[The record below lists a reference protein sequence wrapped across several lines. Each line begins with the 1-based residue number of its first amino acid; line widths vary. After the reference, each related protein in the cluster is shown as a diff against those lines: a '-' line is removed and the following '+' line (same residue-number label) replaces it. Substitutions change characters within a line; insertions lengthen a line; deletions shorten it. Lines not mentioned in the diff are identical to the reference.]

1 MWLKPYVTV
10 FLGVPGHVCVMRYD
24 LCVMTYDFFMT
35 LKRKSVE
42 LELGDRTS
50 INPINRLIVEAQV
63 IVPRV
68 VAGCISSSRAF
79 NF

>member
-35 LKRKSVE
+35 LKRNRV
-42 LELGDRTS
+42 LELDHGSTRVLGERT
-50 INPINRLIVEAQV
+50 Q
-63 IVPRV
+63 
-68 VAGCISSSRAF
+68 
-79 NF
+79 